1 MAEGDSAVI
10 FMSDASSTSNSH
22 NGTTTAAA
30 IANLEATM
38 TSDSDSES
46 VSTFAAARS
55 YLSVAETKCRNKRKN
70 FQPRN
75 IAYSETEGGE
85 PFAKRDR
92 RSSSESSES
101 DYALDLSN
109 ADLLK
114 TIEASSRPNH
124 RLDELEDEDER
135 PESSPMDL
143 TCSKS
148 ASPFAFRRL
157 NSYYNSDSDSDDA
170 KSHRRRGAA
179 STGSV
184 EQNLPDQRQKISFAE
199 DLQEQQQQHRRIL
212 NAFKPSG
219 GGYLSHPFLG
229 QSGEASDLKEYAV
242 NTFKE
247 LLEIYGLNSDAT
259 DVAQTITNNV
269 PMSNFSSGK
278 STVVLYLR
286 EVAILHHLYPF

>member
-1 MAEGDSAVI
+1 MVVMAEGDSAVI

-22 NGTTTAAA
+22 NGASTAAA

-46 VSTFAAARS
+46 VSTFAVARS
-55 YLSVAETKCRNKRKN
+55 YLSVAETKRRNKRKN

-75 IAYSETEGGE
+75 IAYSEAEGGE

-114 TIEASSRPNH
+114 TIEASSRSNH
-124 RLDELEDEDER
+124 RLEEDEDER

-148 ASPFAFRRL
+148 ASPFAFGRL
-157 NSYYNSDSDSDDA
+157 NSYYSDSDSDDT
-170 KSHRRRGAA
+170 KSHRRRSAA
-179 STGSV
+179 SSLH
-184 EQNLPDQRQKISFAE
+184 NLPDQRQRISE
-199 DLQEQQQQHRRIL
+199 DLQEQQQQRRRIL

-229 QSGEASDLKEYAV
+229 QSGDASDLKEYAV

-269 PMSNFSSGK
+269 PISNFSSGK
-278 STVVLYLR
+278 STVVLYPR
-286 EVAILHHLYPF
+286 EVAILHHSPL

>member
-1 MAEGDSAVI
+1 MVVMAEGDSAVI

-22 NGTTTAAA
+22 NGATTAAA

-46 VSTFAAARS
+46 ASAYVTARS
-55 YLSVAETKCRNKRKN
+55 YLSVAETKRRNKRKN

-75 IAYSETEGGE
+75 IAYSEAEGVE
-85 PFAKRDR
+85 PFAKRNR
-92 RSSSESSES
+92 HSSSESSES
-101 DYALDLSN
+101 DYVLDLSN

-114 TIEASSRPNH
+114 SMEDRSQPNH
-124 RLDELEDEDER
+124 RLDDLEDEDER

-148 ASPFAFRRL
+148 VSPFAFSRL
-157 NSYYNSDSDSDDA
+157 NSYYSDSDSDDA

-184 EQNLPDQRQKISFAE
+184 EQNLPDQRHRVSFAE
-199 DLQEQQQQHRRIL
+199 GQDLQEQQQQQRRRIL
-212 NAFKPSG
+212 NAFKPS

-229 QSGEASDLKEYAV
+229 QSGDASDLKEYAV

-269 PMSNFSSGK
+269 PISNFSSGK
-278 STVVLYLR
+278 STYCGFIIS
-286 EVAILHHLYPF
+286 A